1 MPVNPM
7 LLIQLKSSWNRFT
20 ANHPKF
26 PRFWKA
32 AYKQCLAEWTV
43 VEFNVTSPDGT
54 KLSSNLKLTS
64 DDLEL
69 IRQLR
74 EAMSQ

>member
-1 MPVNPM
+1 M
-7 LLIQLKSSWNRFT
+7 
-20 ANHPKF
+20 
-26 PRFWKA
+26 
-32 AYKQCLAEWTV
+32 